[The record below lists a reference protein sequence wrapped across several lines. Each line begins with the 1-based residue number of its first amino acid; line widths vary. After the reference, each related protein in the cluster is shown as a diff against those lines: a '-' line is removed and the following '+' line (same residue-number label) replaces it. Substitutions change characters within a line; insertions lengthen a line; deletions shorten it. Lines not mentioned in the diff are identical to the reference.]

1 MSAPNAVTAVAGT
14 RNAAEGR
21 VQVPVTAVTAVAG
34 TNIALVKYWGKR
46 DVALNLPATGSLSLT
61 LDRLGTRTTVAFDD
75 GAQDRL
81 VLDGAPAGDAATAR
95 VSAFLDRVRA
105 RAEIGRRALITSTNS
120 VPTAA
125 GLASSASG
133 FAALALAATRA
144 AGLALPLPE
153 LSALARVGSGSAA
166 RSIFGGFAEMA
177 RGERADGSDA
187 VAHALPDGEGW
198 DVRLVVAIT
207 ATGPKAMGSTAAM
220 THTARTSPFYDAWL
234 AAVPADLVAAR
245 AAIAARDLPALG
257 VVAERSALR
266 MHAAAM
272 AADPAI
278 IYWNPATLAAI
289 ACVRGLRDAGTPVFF
304 TIDAGPHVKALCRA
318 ADEDAV
324 AAALRAV
331 PGVSEALI
339 AAPGPGARVVE
350 ERP

>member
-1 MSAPNAVTAVAGT
+1 MSTAGT
-14 RNAAEGR
+14 RNAAASAAG
-21 VQVPVTAVTAVAG
+21 VQVLGTAVTAVAG

-61 LDRLGTRTTVAFDD
+61 LDRLGTRTTVVFDD

-95 VSAFLDRVRA
+95 VSTFLDRVRA
-105 RAEIGRRALITSTNS
+105 RAEIARRALVTSSNS

-144 AGLALPLPE
+144 AGLALSPPQ

-177 RGERADGSDA
+177 RGESADGGDA
-187 VAHALPDGEGW
+187 VARALPEGDDW

-220 THTARTSPFYDAWL
+220 THTARTSPFYDAWI
-234 AAVPADLVAAR
+234 AAVPADLAAAR
-245 AAIAARDLPALG
+245 AAIAARDLAALG
-257 VVAERSALR
+257 TVAERSALR

-289 ACVRGLRDAGTPVFF
+289 ACVRALRDRGTPVFF

-318 ADEDAV
+318 ADADAV

-331 PGVSEALI
+331 PGVSETLV

-350 ERP
+350 A